1 MPPSSE
7 STPGEKPDQDQ
18 TAPAG
23 EPARAGEV
31 GSERAT
37 LRTAVITGTLLSLV
51 TVLVL
56 YALVQ
61 FWPPAPAPTLAGE
74 PTTSTAPPTTAPPAT
89 NGGTATTQAT
99 TTTVVE
105 TTIGGAVATTA
116 TTIVVQPAP
125 NPPVR
130 VFWTTLDVDREGRLF
145 VIVALA
151 GALGGLVYALRSL
164 SWFTGN
170 RSLKYSWLLYYVLLP
185 VVGAALATIT
195 YVVLRGG
202 LVLVTTQTSP
212 DVVNPFGF
220 AALAALAGLFSREAT
235 EWLKRVF
242 EQVLTPAMK
251 GKDAAVPT
259 AITDMPQEG
268 PVGATVRIT
277 GTGLA
282 DVTTVT
288 FNQVPANFKVV
299 SDTEIQAEVPAGGDG
314 PIRVASPAGA
324 FTTTWAFTVKPPEEQ
339 AGSAATT
346 GGQARR
352 GASTAARRPPGRKR
366 RP

>member
-1 MPPSSE
+1 MSRSSE
-7 STPGEKPDQDQ
+7 PTPGGGPDQAARP
-18 TAPAG
+18 TG
-23 EPARAGEV
+23 RPARAGEV

-37 LRTAVITGTLLSLV
+37 LRTAVITGTLLTLV
-51 TVLVL
+51 TLLVL

-74 PTTSTAPPTTAPPAT
+74 PTTTT
-89 NGGTATTQAT
+89 TTTT
-99 TTTVVE
+99 TTTVPPTTNGETTTTEAPATTEVE
-105 TTIGGAVATTA
+105 TTTGEPTPTPA

-130 VFWTTLDVDREGRLF
+130 IFWTTLDVEREGRLF

-170 RSLKYSWLLYYVLLP
+170 RTLRYSWLLYYVLLP

-235 EWLKRVF
+235 EWLKRIF

-259 AITDMPQEG
+259 AITDVPVKHG
-268 PVGATVRIT
+268 PVGTKVAII
-277 GTGLA
+277 GTGLG

-288 FNQVPANFKVV
+288 FNEVPAKFEVR
-299 SDTEIQAEVPAGGDG
+299 SETEIQAEVPAEGGG
-314 PIRVASPAGA
+314 PIRVAGPAGA
-324 FTTTWAFTVKPPEEQ
+324 FTTTWAFTVDPPPEQ
-339 AGSAATT
+339 PGSAATA
-346 GGQARR
+346 GS
-352 GASTAARRPPGRKR
+352 ASTAARRLRGRKR